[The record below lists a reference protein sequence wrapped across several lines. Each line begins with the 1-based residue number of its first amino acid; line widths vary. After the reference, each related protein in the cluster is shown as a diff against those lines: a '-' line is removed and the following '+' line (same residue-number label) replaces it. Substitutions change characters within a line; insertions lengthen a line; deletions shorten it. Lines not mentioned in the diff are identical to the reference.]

1 MNNRSKIIISSLTA
15 VGIVGGLIMSPELAL
30 VVMILSGLA
39 VGLGLIIYIVL
50 SELFG

>member
-30 VVMILSGLA
+30 VVMLLGLLA
-39 VGLGLIIYIVL
+39 WGLGLTIYIVL
-50 SELFG
+50 SELFD